1 MSTSRRDKDYL
12 SDVLEA
18 MERICR
24 YTQRLSY
31 EQFMQDT
38 RTQDAVMRNLGVI
51 GEAVKRLS
59 PELRRAHPEIPWRE
73 MAGMR
78 DKLIH
83 HYFGVNYDVVWS
95 VATQQISDLKLRLS
109 EILKS
114 IDEPAG

>member
-24 YTQRLSY
+24 YTQGLSY

-38 RTQDAVMRNLGVI
+38 RTQDAVMRNLGVN

-114 IDEPAG
+114 IDQPAG

>member
-12 SDVLEA
+12 SDIVEA
-18 MERICR
+18 MGRICN
-24 YTQRLSY
+24 YTHGLSY
-31 EQFMQDT
+31 QQFMEDT

-51 GEAVKRLS
+51 GEAVKRIS

-95 VATQQISDLKLRLS
+95 VATQQIPDLKLRLS
-109 EILKS
+109 EILTS